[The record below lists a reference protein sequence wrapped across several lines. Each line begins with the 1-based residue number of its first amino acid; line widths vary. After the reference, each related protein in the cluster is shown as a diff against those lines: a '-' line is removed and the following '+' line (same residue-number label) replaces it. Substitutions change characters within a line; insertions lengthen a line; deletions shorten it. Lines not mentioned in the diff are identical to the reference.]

1 MACDCISSNRPD
13 LGGSVPEKILHPGVY
28 FDHIP
33 MEETVSVDACIVH
46 EVVALWKSG
55 IDTVGSCCGHN
66 GRVGFRS
73 IVLATATQRE
83 QAREI
88 LDRMS
93 AQDTKVGA
101 WELVW
106 S

>member
-1 MACDCISSNRPD
+1 MACDCKSSNRPD
-13 LGGSVPEKILHPGVY
+13 LGGSVPEMVLRPGLY

-33 MEETVSVDACIVH
+33 YEKTVCVDSCIAH
-46 EVVALWKSG
+46 EVEELWRCG
-55 IDTVGSCCGHN
+55 IETSGSCCGHN
-66 GRVGFRS
+66 GKFERS
-73 IVLATATQRE
+73 IILATATQRE
-83 QAREI
+83 QARAV
-88 LDRMS
+88 LDRMN